1 MSKQNIFKAVEALGK
16 AMDKANEGS
25 RTFQRQGNLV
35 NQPVPSIPSNLISLD
50 KEVLGCGGFP
60 RGRIIEVYGPE
71 SAGKTAICLHLVGEC
86 QKVGGVAA
94 LVDAEHAL
102 SPTFADTLGVDMR
115 ELIISQPNCGE
126 EALEIVEGLVDAGVD
141 LIIVDSVAALTPRAE
156 IEGEMGDSHMGL
168 MARLLSQ
175 AMRKLCAKIS
185 KANTVVIFVNQV
197 REKIGLVF
205 GDPSVT
211 TGGRAL
217 KFYSSIRLEV
227 RRVAGSKGGVLKDG
241 ETIIGHRMN
250 VKATKNKMSFPFKE
264 SIVDLHYATGFQQN
278 EDLIN
283 YSLKIGILTGSAWL
297 CIIGDGEKYRRED
310 LPIDKLRAAVVKY
323 HADIQSK
330 LEESDE
336 EDDEESSTDAKG

>member
-25 RTFQRQGNLV
+25 MTFQRQGNLV
-35 NQPVPSIPSNLISLD
+35 NRPVPSIPSNLISLD
-50 KEVLGCGGFP
+50 RDVLGCGGFP

-71 SAGKTAICLHLVGEC
+71 SAGKTALCLHVAGEC
-86 QKVGGVAA
+86 QKAGGVVA

-102 SPTFADTLGVDMR
+102 SPTFSNTLGVDMS
-115 ELIISQPNCGE
+115 ELIISQPDCGE
-126 EALEIVEGLVDAGVD
+126 QALEIVEGLVDAGVD

-156 IEGEMGDSHMGL
+156 IDGDMGDSHMGL

-175 AMRKLCAKIS
+175 AMRKLCAKTS
-185 KANTVVIFVNQV
+185 KAGTVIIFVNQV

-205 GDPSVT
+205 GDPTVT

-217 KFYSSIRLEV
+217 KFYSSVRLEI
-227 RRVAGSKGGVLKDG
+227 RRVAGSKGGVLKNG
-241 ETIIGHRMN
+241 EVIIGHKIN
-250 VKATKNKMSFPFKE
+250 IKATKNKVAFPFKE
-264 SIVDLHYATGFQQN
+264 SIVDIHYATGFQKD

-283 YSLKIGILTGSAWL
+283 YAQKIGVLTGSAWL
-297 CIIGDGEKYRRED
+297 CIVGDSEKYRREG
-310 LPIDKLRAAVVKY
+310 LPIAVLKAAVSKY

-330 LEESDE
+330 MEESDE
-336 EDDEESSTDAKG
+336 ATDEDTTDANG